1 MIRLFVV
8 CVFAFAPV
16 SAFAAEFTGYIS
28 DAKCAN
34 VGAKAKTAAEWIKPA
49 AFENCVK
56 TCVKNGSEA
65 VLVTE
70 DNKILKFD
78 AASIDEIMPHLGQ
91 RVRIVGKVEGGTVKV
106 DSITTLKME

>member
-1 MIRLFVV
+1 MKKLFLLS
-8 CVFAFAPV
+8 VFAFACV
-16 SAFAAEFTGYIS
+16 SAFAGEITGYIS
-28 DAKCAN
+28 DVKCAMA
-34 VGAKAKTAAEWIKPA
+34 GAKAKTAAEWIKPA

-78 AASIDEIMPHLGQ
+78 SGSMDKIMPHLGQ
-91 RVRIVGKVEGGTVKV
+91 KVSIAGKVEGDTLKV
-106 DSITTLKME
+106 ESITTLKM